1 MASANSAVTSKETK
15 QESEYDSSW
24 LKGTSAEKD
33 MTQVKKNDFSNPIF
47 SKLSRI
53 NGKIN
58 TMNMDELKKS
68 LQEVQLETK
77 LDIIFFLFSN

>member
-1 MASANSAVTSKETK
+1 LKICKEMASNNATVTSNDKK

-24 LKGTSAEKD
+24 LKGTSAERD
-33 MTQVKKNDFSNPIF
+33 LQVKKNDYSNPVF

-58 TMNMDELKKS
+58 TMSMDELKKS
-68 LQEVQLETK
+68 LEEVQLETK
-77 LDIIFFLFSN
+77 FVLF